1 MPHLSRS
8 QVFILVVLAIFAGLT
23 VYLVR
28 ACGPEGWLRSVK
40 SIGGD
45 ARSAMAE
52 EKRFEPRVMIRTVQ
66 GAGTLVV
73 HTVRFDFADPETKF
87 ARRAGKVTASAE
99 IEYAVDLGA
108 LAETDFLNVD
118 PSHRTFTV
126 RLGVPRPHKPRI
138 ESIEYS
144 DLRTD
149 GLLGE
154 YTLGFFGSDQRF
166 KDEAGRAVE
175 QLFERR
181 LNDRA
186 DLVRAQNNTVRILND
201 LYKGTGWKCDVEW
214 KPDPAI
220 GTAP

>member
-1 MPHLSRS
+1 M
-8 QVFILVVLAIFAGLT
+8 
-23 VYLVR
+23 
-28 ACGPEGWLRSVK
+28 
-40 SIGGD
+40 
-45 ARSAMAE
+45 
-52 EKRFEPRVMIRTVQ
+52 
-66 GAGTLVV
+66 
-73 HTVRFDFADPETKF
+73 
-87 ARRAGKVTASAE
+87 
-99 IEYAVDLGA
+99 
-108 LAETDFLNVD
+108 
-118 PSHRTFTV
+118 
-126 RLGVPRPHKPRI
+126 
-138 ESIEYS
+138 
-144 DLRTD
+144 LRTD

-186 DLVRAQNNTVRILND
+186 DLVRAQNSTVRILND

>member
-1 MPHLSRS
+1 MPRFSRN
-8 QVFILVVLAIFAGLT
+8 QVFVLVLLAIFAGLT

-28 ACGPEGWLRSVK
+28 SCGPEGWLRSVK
-40 SIGGD
+40 SMGGD
-45 ARSAMAE
+45 ARTAMAE
-52 EKRFEPRVMIRTVQ
+52 ERRFEPRIMIRTAQ

-73 HTVRFDFADPETKF
+73 HVVHFDFADPETKF

-99 IEYAVDLGA
+99 IEYAVDLSA
-108 LAETDFLNVD
+108 IMETDFINVD
-118 PSHRTFTV
+118 PAHRTFTI

-149 GLLGE
+149 GLLGQ
-154 YTLGFFGSDQRF
+154 YTLGLFGSDQRF
-166 KDEAGRAVE
+166 KDEAGKAVE
-175 QLFERR
+175 QLFDRR

-201 LYKGTGWKCDVEW
+201 LYKSTGWKCDVEW
-214 KPDPAI
+214 KADPTVEA
-220 GTAP
+220 TH

>member
-1 MPHLSRS
+1 MQRFSRS
-8 QVFILVVLAIFAGLT
+8 QVFALIVLAIFAGLT

-28 ACGPEGWLRSVK
+28 ACGPAGWLSSVK
-40 SIGGD
+40 SLSGD
-45 ARSAMAE
+45 AKTALSE
-52 EKRFEPRVMIRTVQ
+52 EKRFEPRVMIRTAQ

-73 HTVRFDFADPETKF
+73 HVVRFDFADPETKF

-108 LAETDFLNVD
+108 IAETDFVNID
-118 PSHRTFTV
+118 AAHRTFTI

-149 GLLGE
+149 GFLGQ

-214 KPDPAI
+214 KAEPTAS
-220 GTAP
+220 GTP

>member
-1 MPHLSRS
+1 MPRLSRS
-8 QVFILVVLAIFAGLT
+8 QLFVLVLLLIFAGMT

-40 SIGGD
+40 SFGGD
-45 ARSAMAE
+45 ARTALAE

-108 LAETDFLNVD
+108 LVEADFINID

-138 ESIEYS
+138 EAIEYS

-149 GLLGE
+149 GFIGQ
-154 YTLGFFGSDQRF
+154 YTMGFFGSDQRF

-186 DLVRAQNNTVRILND
+186 DLVRAQNGTVRILND

-220 GTAP
+220 SGSP